1 MRELD
6 LSEHPVARH
15 DSQQS
20 LEEDLLDLSHERLG
34 VVRPR
39 FFEVRGRV
47 SAWRPSWRRGVR
59 ASRRAGRRML
69 WSEGRWVEIEAR
81 VIVLGRCKIDRSN
94 TDDEKEEYVF
104 HTLSGKPI
112 RRLKVVLEPAQ
123 LLSYSEALKGAFN
136 LEAFERLAIGRACED
151 DELA

>member
-1 MRELD
+1 
-6 LSEHPVARH
+6 
-15 DSQQS
+15 
-20 LEEDLLDLSHERLG
+20 
-34 VVRPR
+34 
-39 FFEVRGRV
+39 
-47 SAWRPSWRRGVR
+47 
-59 ASRRAGRRML
+59 ML

-151 DELA
+151 DELAWREGLQLSGHRVCPVRALLPGQVLEGMVVARNDVVRMQQVVFSGEDEPAVWAMPFHPCSGHAKQG